1 MNTFLKATEGLD
13 KIVEESIGKGSTTSG
28 AATVKDDT
36 GIMIVDGVA
45 DRVVDKSDFFI
56 PSPSSPSS
64 PTTTDYVDPEL
75 MRQREAVGDKIRFGK
90 GVTNKHTHTHTQCLH
105 MNDVALSL
113 SFNRNRLLSVCLT
126 ASFRSS
132 IRTDPVKLSG
142 RRLKD
147 ASSSPLGMTVSSWN
161 MITILC

>member
-13 KIVEESIGKGSTTSG
+13 KIVEDSIGKGSTTSG

-64 PTTTDYVDPEL
+64 PSTTDDVDPEL

-90 GVTNKHTHTHTQCLH
+90 GGHKYTHTHTHSAT
-105 MNDVALSL
+105 
-113 SFNRNRLLSVCLT
+113 T
-126 ASFRSS
+126 
-132 IRTDPVKLSG
+132 
-142 RRLKD
+142 
-147 ASSSPLGMTVSSWN
+147 
-161 MITILC
+161 